1 MNIVKQNTDYAL
13 RAMIDLAM
21 NYKGKTA
28 VSVRSLA
35 GREDISY
42 QFACK
47 ILQKLQGA
55 GLVKSSM
62 GPKGGY
68 FLAKP
73 PKRINLLEV
82 LSAMQGPLTVN
93 SCIIGS
99 KGCPRTPACAASKK
113 MNELQKYMEKFMAD
127 VTLDEF
133 LKDCQSKKRGK

>member
-13 RAMIDLAM
+13 RAMIDLAA
-21 NYKGKTA
+21 NYKDKAA
-28 VSVRSLA
+28 VSVRTIA
-35 GREDISY
+35 VREDISY

-55 GLVKSSM
+55 GLVQSSM

-68 FLAKP
+68 SLAKP

-82 LSAMQGPLTVN
+82 LSAMQGPLSVN
-93 SCIIGS
+93 SCVIGP
-99 KGCPRTPACAASKK
+99 KGCPRTKACAASKK

-127 VTLDEF
+127 VTLDQF

>member
-1 MNIVKQNTDYAL
+1 MNIVRQNTDYAL
-13 RAMIDLAM
+13 RAMIDLAEH
-21 NYKGKTA
+21 YKDKTS
-28 VSVRSLA
+28 VSVRSIA

-55 GLVKSSM
+55 GLVQSSM

-68 FLAKP
+68 FLARP

-93 SCIIGS
+93 SCIIGP
-99 KGCPRTPACAASKK
+99 KGCPRTQACTASKK
-113 MNELQKYMEKFMAD
+113 MDELQKYMEKFMAG
-127 VTLDEF
+127 VTLDQF
-133 LKDCQSKKRGK
+133 LKSCQSKKRGK

>member
-13 RAMIDLAM
+13 RAMIDLAA
-21 NYKGKTA
+21 NYKDKAA
-28 VSVRSLA
+28 VSVRTIA
-35 GREDISY
+35 EQEDISY

-55 GLVKSSM
+55 GLVQSSM

-68 FLAKP
+68 SLAKP

-93 SCIIGS
+93 SCVLGH
-99 KGCPRTPACAASKK
+99 KGCPRTPACAASGK

-127 VTLDEF
+127 VTLDQF
-133 LKDCQSKKRGK
+133 LKNCQSKKRGK